1 MCRWK
6 VEAHEAQR
14 VVVRQQFHVCSSTAH
29 SLLKV
34 DLVPGS
40 TQGVHTS
47 QDMNYH
53 MNYYKCIVGDLL
65 HDKHVSLEREW
76 PVQFGCDGMVF
87 GCTLAESTT
96 TERAHE
102 SSPHYIHTSAY

>member
-6 VEAHEAQR
+6 VEAHKAQR

-53 MNYYKCIVGDLL
+53 LPISVLWATY
-65 HDKHVSLEREW
+65 
-76 PVQFGCDGMVF
+76 
-87 GCTLAESTT
+87 CTTNMSVLNVNGLSNLA
-96 TERAHE
+96 AM
-102 SSPHYIHTSAY
+102 A